1 MAIIIESPCRKVCKI
16 ELRDGLCIGCHRT
29 IYEIQRWYTADD
41 AEKQKHFIAQRQLD
55 AHAGEGE
62 KICQSRSL
70 LPVSSMKTSSREG
83 VAISRLTSSLP

>member
-41 AEKQKHFIAQRQLD
+41 AEKQKILDFIKER
-55 AHAGEGE
+55 
-62 KICQSRSL
+62 KF
-70 LPVSSMKTSSREG
+70 KK
-83 VAISRLTSSLP
+83 